1 MYAEVIAATAAA
13 FAFAST
19 HPVLPLYVVSTG
31 HPRTLI
37 ATMNMTHNVTQ
48 VLARPF
54 FGHLAD
60 RYDPRVFVAAGLA
73 AYGLSTV
80 LCYVP
85 HTAAFLGSRVL
96 LGLGM
101 GLLWP
106 PLLASVAAK
115 SKGREGLFFGSFNSI
130 FQSAMVFGPPLGGLA
145 YSHMGG
151 EAFLLLGAP
160 ALASIPSALAVKR
173 SKSGGRGRRGCLPEL
188 PDLPLLLASLPAAAT
203 AALQPTVEF
212 FVPLLLKSM
221 GAGPGTIGLVL
232 AARNAVAVFSQAPC
246 GHLADKMS
254 PRFTASLGSAL
265 AGFTL
270 ALCPFVGNPL
280 AVAALLC
287 LGALGYGLSQ
297 PASMKMAATSGEGT
311 AGRMGWWGSVMAMGR
326 IAGSAAGYAVA
337 ISLPAVFEL
346 TGALA
351 IAAAAIVGVCGI
363 CGRRREER
371 S

>member
-1 MYAEVIAATAAA
+1 MYAEAVAATAAA

-80 LCYVP
+80 LCSIP
-85 HTAAFLGSRVL
+85 HSATFVGSRVL

-115 SKGREGLFFGSFNSI
+115 SKGREGLFLGSFNSI
-130 FQSAMVFGPPLGGLA
+130 FQSAMVFGPPLGSLA
-145 YSHMGG
+145 YSKLGG
-151 EAFLLLGAP
+151 EAFILLGAP
-160 ALASIPSALAVKR
+160 ALASIPLALAVKKGER
-173 SKSGGRGRRGCLPEL
+173 PGGRPSEYLPEL

-246 GHLADKMS
+246 GHLADRLN
-254 PRFTASLGSAL
+254 PRAVAALGSAL
-265 AGFTL
+265 AGITL
-270 ALCPFVGNPL
+270 ALCPYAGNPIL
-280 AVAALLC
+280 VAALLC
-287 LGALGYGLSQ
+287 AGALGYGLSQ

-311 AGRMGWWGSVMAMGR
+311 AGRMGWWGSVMATGR

-337 ISLPAVFEL
+337 LSLPAVFEI
-346 TGALA
+346 TGAFA
-351 IAAAAIVGVCGI
+351 VAAAVIVGVGGI
-363 CGRRREER
+363 CGKRRGRR